1 MWGLKFLNGP
11 LAGQIVPLKV
21 GGNRIGRS
29 TSADLQ
35 LSVPGVS
42 KDHVEIMVA
51 ADKILINDLQSSN
64 GTFLNGV
71 RIKGALAKPGDKIS
85 IHNVLLEIV
94 PYSGSRVLALPRT
107 GASHVP
113 ARAGNGQNAL
123 VPGGS
128 GAAVPGHFVGQQQYE
143 QPLMNLTEPE
153 AGPPPPPPPQN
164 LAGHVQNVI
173 QKSQDFVESV
183 ALPGVYNLPRVF
195 DFKQVILGFIG
206 IYIILVTLLSIVPM
220 KQITS
225 ESIQNESLRR
235 AITVARSLAA
245 ANEKILRSNDLSSF
259 STDMVLREEGIE
271 DVYIVSKEGMIV
283 APPERTGSAPRE
295 TGFVRKVRGQPR
307 EYSEELGTGQIAAA
321 VPVLVF
327 DPELQQNTAK
337 AHAIVVYNPGNLA
350 FDDGR
355 AFSLFVQML
364 FLAFIIGGIL
374 FFFLYKL
381 IEHPFK
387 LLNNELDQALREGRD
402 QASIDF
408 NLPVLQNLMT
418 NVNSLLARAAAGSAP
433 QMAVAGK
440 GARDQEIFNL
450 MQLIGYPC
458 ILIARDTQVVRL
470 NSAFEG
476 LTGMTSDKVVGSKIS
491 EIPDPAMQQN
501 FQHLMNQADVNMSRI
516 NSDNLELSGHLFT
529 LSCQAISSVGGDI
542 EYYLI
547 TIMPAQTAEGGAA

>member
-21 GGNRIGRS
+21 GANRVGRAA
-29 TSADLQ
+29 TSDLQ
-35 LSVPGVS
+35 LAVPGVS
-42 KDHVEIMVA
+42 KEHVEIMVA
-51 ADKILINDLQSSN
+51 ADKILLNDLQSSN

-71 RIKGALAKPGDKIS
+71 RIKGALAKAGDKIS
-85 IHNVLLEIV
+85 IHNVLFEIV
-94 PYSGSRVLALPRT
+94 PYGGSRVLALPRA
-107 GASHVP
+107 GAP
-113 ARAGNGQNAL
+113 APVRAGGAL
-123 VPGGS
+123 VPHMGGS
-128 GAAVPGHFVGQQQYE
+128 QLPAAGGAPAQNAFDAPM
-143 QPLMNLTEPE
+143 MNMMESE
-153 AGPPPPPPPQN
+153 GPPPPAPPKNIQ
-164 LAGHVQNVI
+164 GHVQSVI
-173 QKSQDFVESV
+173 EKSQDFVENV
-183 ALPGVYNLPRVF
+183 ALPGVYNLPKVF

-206 IYIILVTLLSIVPM
+206 IYIVLVTLLSVIPM

-235 AITVARSLAA
+235 ALTVARSLAS
-245 ANEKILRSNDLSSF
+245 ANERIIRSNDLSSF

-271 DVYIVSKEGMIV
+271 DVYIVSKDGLIV

-295 TGFVRKVRGQPR
+295 TGFVRKVRGQPK
-307 EYSEELGTGQIAAA
+307 EFSDHLATGQIAAA

-337 AHAIVVYNPGNLA
+337 AHAIVVYNPGSLA

-387 LLNNELDQALREGRD
+387 LLNNELDLALREGRD
-402 QASIDF
+402 QAVIHF
-408 NLPVLQNLMT
+408 NLPVMQNLMT
-418 NVNSLLARAAAGSAP
+418 NINSLLARAAAGATPDLS
-433 QMAVAGK
+433 VTGK

-458 ILIARDTQVVRL
+458 ILIARDHQVVRL
-470 NSAFEG
+470 NNAFEG
-476 LTGMTSDKVVGSKIS
+476 LTGITSDKVVGAKVS

-501 FQHLMNQADVNMSRI
+501 FTHLMNQAEMNMNKI
-516 NSDNLELSGHLFT
+516 NADNLELSGHLFT
-529 LSCQAISSVGGDI
+529 LSCQALASSGGDI

-547 TIMPAQTAEGGAA
+547 TIMPAASAEGGAA